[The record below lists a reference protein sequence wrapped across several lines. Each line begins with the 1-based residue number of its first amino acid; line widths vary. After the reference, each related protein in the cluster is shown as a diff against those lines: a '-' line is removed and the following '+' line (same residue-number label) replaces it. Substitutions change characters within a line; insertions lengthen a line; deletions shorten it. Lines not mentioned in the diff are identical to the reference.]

1 MWYVHTDSNISFFL
15 LLALTCALG
24 TGIADIVLYKTMDG
38 CDNGDPLGLNIHQ
51 YIYGRGIANIVMPGL
66 IFLCITRFLSDTLTV
81 QYLNRAN
88 NLLLTYGLFWLAWT
102 IIGGIILFRSNIDC
116 INSKDTLVIYT
127 LVVWCAS
134 FLPFLLN
141 TNIYIKYN
149 KSIVVD
155 NTNRV

>member
-51 YIYGRGIANIVMPGL
+51 YIYGRGIANIVIPGL

-88 NLLLTYGLFWLAWT
+88 NLQNHCRESPRIYSRDDRQIFYGYLY
-102 IIGGIILFRSNIDC
+102 
-116 INSKDTLVIYT
+116 KYIY
-127 LVVWCAS
+127 
-134 FLPFLLN
+134 
-141 TNIYIKYN
+141 
-149 KSIVVD
+149 
-155 NTNRV
+155 R